1 MNSIFKISFISLL
14 AAMSLFA
21 ACKKYDNNQ
30 PEINKDIKILSDWLK
45 LNGDKFSKGIINI
58 KESGNTLE
66 SRSIDWSQ
74 VKKFESEQNEFFEIP
89 FLSQNT
95 GSLKSGIERNTSAE
109 NLYKEYRLIIQ
120 KKKSNGIITG
130 RIKISID
137 GNLGNDALAK
147 KINKIEFFDDLKAKR
162 KRNYFCFTNRIL
174 PTRFYEKKI
183 SSVDIISNSTSNFP
197 KPQLVRNCIPIS
209 VPIIGYVCSG
219 NQIGEDYN
227 VSCGYENIGNRIVE
241 ECTDGDEG
249 SDPFDYYGYYGSD
262 PRPTNPSNNPPPILP
277 NQSIIDSLNG
287 YPCAQALLTS
297 LSSNPM
303 INVRAEI
310 VNLIDYS
317 FNTSSNINLT
327 YSVDKNLEI
336 SNLLNGYTKP
346 PVSYYDAYEQNIYL
360 SKGVLTNSTKDFIL
374 SVMIHEAMHATI
386 NYWRS
391 RLDQFTAYPTNPTGI
406 DSNTFKNMFPI
417 FWDYRRQLTDSEL
430 AQHYQMASTYTN
442 QVVNFLKVAN
452 PSLDNNMANA
462 LAWSGLQKTS
472 IWLAKGSDTLNI
484 LNLQHLARKDGTYT
498 SENNYGL
505 NNCQ

>member
-66 SRSIDWSQ
+66 SRSLDWSQ
-74 VKKFESEQNEFFEIP
+74 VKKFDSEQNEFFEIP

-120 KKKSNGIITG
+120 KKKSNGILTG

-262 PRPTNPSNNPPPILP
+262 PRPTNPSNNPPPKKILEDRINELQKACLKNVVDAIGGNTFTDTLSSLYRDNFLGTGNATNIIFRENTTTLNGPAHSFPSGANDQDWVVEINPNYFNGSSAEYIASVVVHEIIHYYIEQYFIQHNLAGISANYTSHEYMFRNWVKASRNLLVSMYNLP
-277 NQSIIDSLNG
+277 NSQAYGLALGGMSDVIEDALKPNDPNAFNIFFNKF
-287 YPCAQALLTS
+287 AQD
-297 LSSNPM
+297 NYG
-303 INVRAEI
+303 INLVDARAEAQLHRI
-310 VNLIDYS
+310 GA
-317 FNTSSNINLT
+317 
-327 YSVDKNLEI
+327 
-336 SNLLNGYTKP
+336 NG
-346 PVSYYDAYEQNIYL
+346 
-360 SKGVLTNSTKDFIL
+360 TNKC
-374 SVMIHEAMHATI
+374 
-386 NYWRS
+386 N
-391 RLDQFTAYPTNPTGI
+391 
-406 DSNTFKNMFPI
+406 
-417 FWDYRRQLTDSEL
+417 
-430 AQHYQMASTYTN
+430 
-442 QVVNFLKVAN
+442 
-452 PSLDNNMANA
+452 
-462 LAWSGLQKTS
+462 
-472 IWLAKGSDTLNI
+472 
-484 LNLQHLARKDGTYT
+484 
-498 SENNYGL
+498 
-505 NNCQ
+505 

>member
-66 SRSIDWSQ
+66 SRSLDWSQ
-74 VKKFESEQNEFFEIP
+74 VKKIDSEQNEFFEIP
-89 FLSQNT
+89 FLSQST

-183 SSVDIISNSTSNFP
+183 SSVDIISNSTSNLL
-197 KPQLVRNCIPIS
+197 KPQLARNCIPIS

-249 SDPFDYYGYYGSD
+249 SDPFDYSD
-262 PRPTNPSNNPPPILP
+262 YWSNPRPTDPNNNPTPILP
-277 NQSIIDSLNG
+277 NQNIIDSLDG
-287 YPCAQALLTS
+287 YPCAQAALSEMVSCNAFTQSILKDVFGVNVEVNIKFSINKGLPDSVVGQERVSSGILVDYMSVVELNPKYLTGS
-297 LSSNPM
+297 Q
-303 INVRAEI
+303 
-310 VNLIDYS
+310 DYIAA
-317 FNTSSNINLT
+317 TL
-327 YSVDKNLEI
+327 
-336 SNLLNGYTKP
+336 
-346 PVSYYDAYEQNIYL
+346 
-360 SKGVLTNSTKDFIL
+360 
-374 SVMIHEAMHATI
+374 IHESIHAFI
-386 NYWRS
+386 SYKR
-391 RLDQFTAYPTNPTGI
+391 REM
-406 DSNTFKNMFPI
+406 DSTSFKNMFPI
-417 FWDYRRQLTDSEL
+417 YWDYRGNE
-430 AQHYQMASTYTN
+430 AQHNEMANNYLN
-442 QVVNFLKVAN
+442 KMAGFLKQFN
-452 PSLDNNMANA
+452 PSISDSVALA
-462 LAWSGLQKTS
+462 LAWGGLDKTKLWIDKSQVAKDSINFINQKSINPTS
-472 IWLAKGSDTLNI
+472 SDAI
-484 LNLQHLARKDGTYT
+484 QLNLRKC
-498 SENNYGL
+498 N
-505 NNCQ
+505 